1 MILYRL
7 RCHDDH
13 EFEGWF
19 RNAAAFDDQRE
30 SGALECPV
38 CGTADVAKAL
48 MAPSIAK
55 GRAEAGVGQA
65 PVDPARAD
73 QVPAEIQA
81 MHPAVRQAAE
91 LKRQLRA
98 LRRVVEENCDYVG
111 DRFAEEARRIH
122 YGESDPHG
130 IYGETT
136 PEESERLK
144 DEGIEFGSVPW
155 IRDDA

>member
-1 MILYRL
+1 MLHGLTHAFPTL
-7 RCHDDH
+7 RPSDL
-13 EFEGWF
+13 
-19 RNAAAFDDQRE
+19 DQQRD
-30 SGALECPV
+30 SGTLECPV
-38 CGTADVAKAL
+38 CGTGAVSKAL

-55 GRAEAGVGQA
+55 GREPATAIQA
-65 PVDPARAD
+65 PAPEVQAA
-73 QVPAEIQA
+73 AEMQA
-81 MHPAVRQAAE
+81 MHPAVRQVAE

-111 DRFAEEARRIH
+111 DRFAAEARRIH
-122 YGESDPHG
+122 YGEVDPHG

-136 PEESERLK
+136 PEESERLQ

>member
-7 RCHDDH
+7 RCKDDH

-19 RNAAAFDDQRE
+19 RNADAFDAQRA
-30 SGALECPV
+30 SGTLECPV
-38 CGTADVAKAL
+38 CGSAEIGKAL
-48 MAPSIAK
+48 MAPSIAR
-55 GRAEAGVGQA
+55 GRAETPA
-65 PVDPARAD
+65 PA
-73 QVPAEIQA
+73 PAEMQA
-81 MHPAVRQAAE
+81 MHPAAQQAAE

-122 YGESDPHG
+122 YGEVDPRG
-130 IYGETT
+130 IYGEST
-136 PEESERLK
+136 PEESARLR

-155 IRDDA
+155 VRDDA